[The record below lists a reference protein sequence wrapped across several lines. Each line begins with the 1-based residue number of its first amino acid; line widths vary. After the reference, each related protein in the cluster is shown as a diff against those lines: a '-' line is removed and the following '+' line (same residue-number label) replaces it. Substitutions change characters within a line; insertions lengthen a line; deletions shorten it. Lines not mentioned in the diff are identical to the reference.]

1 MKQLDKY
8 KLEAVNHDGSE
19 SVIVWTSN
27 DRDYLIELA
36 ETMSA
41 DEIMNEFSE
50 LPKMLN
56 GDTLDL
62 YVDCDYVS
70 SWVKK
75 GDDSTR
81 EIEMPFWIRQ
91 FIMTDTGVI

>member
-1 MKQLDKY
+1 MNQVDKY

-41 DEIMNEFSE
+41 DEIMNEFNTS
-50 LPKMLN
+50 PKMLN
-56 GDTLDL
+56 GDTLEL
-62 YVDCDYVS
+62 YVDYND
-70 SWVKK
+70 
-75 GDDSTR
+75 DDSTR
-81 EIEMPFWIRQ
+81 DIDWIRQ

>member
-19 SVIVWTSN
+19 SVIVCTWN

-41 DEIMNEFSE
+41 DEIMNEFNE

-56 GDTLDL
+56 GDTLEL
-62 YVDCDYVS
+62 YVDYND
-70 SWVKK
+70 
-75 GDDSTR
+75 DDSTR
-81 EIEMPFWIRQ
+81 DIACIRQ

>member
-41 DEIMNEFSE
+41 DEIMNEFNE

-56 GDTLDL
+56 GDTLEL
-62 YVDCDYVS
+62 YVDYND
-70 SWVKK
+70 
-75 GDDSTR
+75 DDSTR
-81 EIEMPFWIRQ
+81 DIACIRQ

>member
-41 DEIMNEFSE
+41 DEIMNEFNTS
-50 LPKMLN
+50 PKMLN
-56 GDTLDL
+56 GDTLEL
-62 YVDCDYVS
+62 YVDYND
-70 SWVKK
+70 
-75 GDDSTR
+75 DDSTR
-81 EIEMPFWIRQ
+81 HVAWIRQ